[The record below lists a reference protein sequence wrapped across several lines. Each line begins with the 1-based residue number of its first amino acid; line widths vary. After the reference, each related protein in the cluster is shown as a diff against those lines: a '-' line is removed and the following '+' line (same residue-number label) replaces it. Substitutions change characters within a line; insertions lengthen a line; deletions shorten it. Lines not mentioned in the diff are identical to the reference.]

1 MAFASYHFFITG
13 LTLWVISRPCCGGF
27 VPKSISLYRN
37 IHLIVLMCAQVL
49 LQNLSLANSSV
60 IFHQLVRLLLTP
72 VTALLGFL
80 LYRTVIPKA
89 SILPMMILIIG
100 VGIIFWFDSRSATNT
115 AVATSPKGVA
125 CAFVGVLA
133 SSLYTALVGSY
144 QKRLQ
149 MSSMQLLLNQA
160 PLSATM
166 LLCMVPFLDAPPA
179 TTALSPS
186 LYIAVL
192 AVSGHPFTGTFPRE
206 NRIDC

>member
-1 MAFASYHFFITG
+1 
-13 LTLWVISRPCCGGF
+13 
-27 VPKSISLYRN
+27 
-37 IHLIVLMCAQVL
+37 MCAQVI

-72 VTALLGFL
+72 ATALLGFL

-89 SILPMMILIIG
+89 SLLPMMILIIG
-100 VGIIFWFDSRSATNT
+100 VGTIFWFDSRSATNT
-115 AVATSPKGVA
+115 AVATTSKGVA
-125 CAFVGVLA
+125 CAFAGVFA

-186 LYIAVL
+186 LYVAIA
-192 AVSGHPFTGTFPRE
+192 AVSGHHPYRHLSSGRSK
-206 NRIDC
+206 